1 MKREDSMM
9 RNVAKRAGAV
19 VVVVLMPATCW
30 AHPGHGAEG
39 GGWSVHHYFTEPV
52 HLVGGALGLA
62 GLLIGASLWRVI
74 RAHRTRAWL
83 LDPVDASIANQQKP
97 SKYNNKR
104 ISHV

>member
-1 MKREDSMM
+1 MKHEDSMM
-9 RNVAKRAGAV
+9 RNVAKQAGSL

-52 HLVGGALGLA
+52 HLLVIALGAA

-74 RAHRTRAWL
+74 RAHRTRDGL
-83 LDPVDASIANQQKP
+83 LDPGDASIANQQKP
-97 SKYNNKR
+97 SKFNNKR